1 MTETVQVEGVA
12 PSRPEL
18 FIAAAVSVAIVALAA
33 FAFSAARLQWPEV
46 RPFLPIFLTTV
57 VLFEGLTGYLLLQRA
72 RLAGDPFYGALAGAY
87 VFAAAGAAAQLPT
100 FPGVFSEAG
109 LLGAGSQTAVWL
121 WTFWHSG
128 FPLLVLLAGL
138 SRRLYQRAQPQ
149 THTFRGVRAA
159 RWVGPIAAT
168 IVVPLSIWGTSALP
182 QLIQG
187 GTYANLVDSLG
198 VPVIGA
204 NVAALVGYVAL
215 TRLRRS
221 VDVWVCVALLASLAD
236 AVLTLQGGARYTVG
250 WYAARVLSVL
260 SSGVVLSM
268 LIAEITRLYRAL
280 INANRRL
287 EKQALLDGLTQIAN
301 RQAFDTRWETEW
313 RRAERDG
320 TPLSV
325 LMIDI
330 DHFKRINDT
339 FGHGRGDAYL
349 VAVAS
354 ILSGVATQRGS
365 DFVARYGG
373 EEFVVLLPGTER
385 AGAQQV
391 AERVRS
397 DVEVAALPAPSA
409 GRVVTVSIGVATYT
423 PTEHVAAG
431 QAYQGSAGRVTAE
444 VLARA
449 DMALYDA
456 KRAGRNAV
464 SSR

>member
-1 MTETVQVEGVA
+1 MTETVQVEGIA

-18 FIAAAVSVAIVALAA
+18 FTAAAVSAAIVALASL
-33 FAFSAARLQWPEV
+33 AFSYARVLLPEV

-57 VLFEGLTGYLLLQRA
+57 VIFEGLTGYLLLQRA
-72 RLAGDPFYGALAGAY
+72 RLTGAPFYGALAGAY

-100 FPGVFSEAG
+100 FPGVFSEGG
-109 LLGAGSQTAVWL
+109 LLGAGAQTAVWL

-128 FPLLVLLAGL
+128 YPLLVLLAGL
-138 SRRLYQRAQPQ
+138 SRGLYARAQPQ
-149 THTFRGVRAA
+149 TRMFPDVQAV
-159 RWVGPIAAT
+159 RWVGPIAAAV
-168 IVVPLSIWGTSALP
+168 VVPLSIWGTSVLP

-187 GTYANLVDSLG
+187 GTYANLVHTLG
-198 VPVIGA
+198 LPVIGA
-204 NVAALVGYVAL
+204 NAAALVGYVVL

-221 VDVWVCVALLASLAD
+221 VDVWVCVALVASLAD
-236 AVLTLQGGARYTVG
+236 AVLTLHGGARYTLG
-250 WYAARVLSVL
+250 WYAARLLSVL
-260 SSGVVLSM
+260 SSGVVLTM

-280 INANRRL
+280 ITANRQL

-373 EEFVVLLPGTER
+373 EEFVVLLPNTER
-385 AGAQQV
+385 SGAQQV

-397 DVEVAALPAPSA
+397 DVEGAALPAPSA
-409 GRVVTVSIGVATYT
+409 GRVVTISIGVATYI
-423 PTEHVAAG
+423 PTERDVAG
-431 QAYQGSAGRVTAE
+431 QTYQGTAARVTAE

-464 SSR
+464 AIR

>member
-1 MTETVQVEGVA
+1 MTETVQVEGIA

-18 FIAAAVSVAIVALAA
+18 FTAAAVSAAIVALAVL
-33 FAFSAARLQWPEV
+33 AFSYARVLLPEV

-57 VLFEGLTGYLLLQRA
+57 VIFEGLTGYLLLQRA
-72 RLAGDPFYGALAGAY
+72 RLTGAPFYGALAGAY

-100 FPGVFSEAG
+100 FPGVFSEGG
-109 LLGAGSQTAVWL
+109 LLGAGAQTAVWL

-128 FPLLVLLAGL
+128 YPLLVLLAGL
-138 SRRLYQRAQPQ
+138 SRGLYARAQPQ
-149 THTFRGVRAA
+149 TRMFPDVQAV
-159 RWVGPIAAT
+159 RWVGPIAAAV
-168 IVVPLSIWGTSALP
+168 VVPLSIWGTSVLP

-187 GTYANLVDSLG
+187 GTYANLVHTLG
-198 VPVIGA
+198 LPVIGA
-204 NVAALVGYVAL
+204 NAAALVGYVVL

-221 VDVWVCVALLASLAD
+221 VDVWVCVALVASLAD
-236 AVLTLQGGARYTVG
+236 AVLTLHGGARYTLG
-250 WYAARVLSVL
+250 WYAARLLSVL

-280 INANRRL
+280 ITANRQL

-373 EEFVVLLPGTER
+373 EEFVVLLPNTER
-385 AGAQQV
+385 SGAQQV

-397 DVEVAALPAPSA
+397 DVEGAALPAPSA
-409 GRVVTVSIGVATYT
+409 GRVVTISIGVATYI
-423 PTEHVAAG
+423 PTERDVVG
-431 QAYQGSAGRVTAE
+431 QTYQGTAARVTAE

-464 SSR
+464 AIR

>member
-1 MTETVQVEGVA
+1 MTEIVQMEGIT

-18 FIAAAVSVAIVALAA
+18 FTAAAVSVAIVALAA
-33 FAFSAARLQWPEV
+33 AAFSAARLQWPEV
-46 RPFLPIFLTTV
+46 KPFLPIFLTTV

-72 RLAGDPFYGALAGAY
+72 RLTGVPFYGALAGAY

-100 FPGVFSEAG
+100 FPGVFSEEG

-128 FPLLVLLAGL
+128 YPLLVLLAGL
-138 SRRLYQRAQPQ
+138 SRALYAHAPLQ
-149 THTFRGVRAA
+149 TPLAAAVRFL
-159 RWVGPIAAT
+159 RWVGPVAAA
-168 IVVPLSIWGTSALP
+168 IVVPLSIWGTSVLP
-182 QLIQG
+182 PLIQG
-187 GTYANLVDSLG
+187 GAYANLVHILG

-204 NVAALVGYVAL
+204 NAAALLGYVVL

-221 VDVWVCVALLASLAD
+221 VDVWVCVALVASLAD
-236 AVLTLQGGARYTVG
+236 AVLTLHGGARYTLG
-250 WYAARVLSVL
+250 WYSARLLSVL

-280 INANRRL
+280 ITANKRL
-287 EKQALLDGLTQIAN
+287 EKQALIDGLTQIAN
-301 RQAFDTRWETEW
+301 RQAFDARWDKEW
-313 RRAERDG
+313 RRAARDG

-354 ILSGVATQRGS
+354 ILSGVAIQRGS

-373 EEFVVLLPGTER
+373 EEFVVLLPNTER

-397 DVEVAALPAPSA
+397 DVEGAALPAPSA
-409 GRVVTVSIGVATYT
+409 GGVVTISIGLATYI
-423 PTEHVAAG
+423 PTEYDVAG
-431 QAYQGSAGRVTAE
+431 QTFQGTAARVTAE

-464 SSR
+464 AIR